1 MGIWSKAKTVLLGA
15 VIALG
20 GASFLAFGGET
31 PLVADAAE
39 GDIVAQYSDA
49 NISSTGYKRWEHIAG
64 NVGDTKFTLSL
75 GQKEYTGI
83 NEAAN
88 DVGIIN
94 EDLSLAQAIDSS
106 AIVGNKGWYFVK
118 TESEINNVAKIDVV
132 VNGISGTKPKV
143 YVASSADGS
152 EWTKIAASGSTLNA
166 NSTMTLEF
174 AAIPTAYY
182 GVVFHVESGYTRLN
196 KCVIT
201 FYEGASAPMGEITR
215 IEVRT
220 PPTKVDYYV
229 GDTFSL
235 DGLTVYGYDAEG
247 NSKLL
252 DWQGED
258 SENFVFGIDPGTV
271 LTEEHKTE
279 GAEFVLSYGENFLEP
294 ETTWTYSVADAPEA
308 IRYTLLESPSD
319 LVIGSKVL
327 LGVTANDIDYYAS
340 SYAESGKT
348 RFDVTSESFMANGG
362 DGLIAFDSTDAS
374 VRPLEFEVRIADVT
388 DEDGNKVI
396 ALYNAEEEYYVDASK
411 DGTDLS
417 TSSAFSSGVYL
428 TLKDIG
434 GDYGYGL
441 WGNNNENRGITLG
454 TGDPEYFRNY
464 QLTDN
469 KYKDIAAKLYVRS
482 STGEDQAAELDR
494 YLMEADTEYQ
504 CVTKFPVAKD
514 AYLNLMNEEGRT
526 AFASHMDAVTRY
538 EAWATYLGELP
549 YAEGQVQAYM
559 PFAMNQNETWWII
572 AVAVLASCALLGGG
586 YYFYRK
592 RRSI

>member
-20 GASFLAFGGET
+20 GASFLVFGGET

-49 NISSTGYKRWEHIAG
+49 NISSTGYERWPNIAG
-64 NVGDTKFTLSL
+64 NVGDTKFTVSL
-75 GQKEYTGI
+75 GQQNYTGV
-83 NEAAN
+83 NKTAN
-88 DVGIIN
+88 DIGIID
-94 EDLSLAQAIDSS
+94 EDLPLAQAIDSS
-106 AIVGNKGWYFVK
+106 ASVEDKGWYFVK

-132 VNGISGTKPKV
+132 VNGISGTKPMV

-152 EWTKIAASGSTLNA
+152 EWTKIASSESTLNA

-174 AAIPTAYY
+174 VAIPTAYY
-182 GVVFHVESGYTRLN
+182 GVVFRVESGYTRLN
-196 KCVIT
+196 KCEIT

-215 IEVRT
+215 IEVGT

-258 SENFVFGIDPGTV
+258 SENFLFGIDHGTV

-279 GAEFVLSYGENFLEP
+279 GAEFELYYGENLLEP
-294 ETTWTYSVADAPEA
+294 ETTWTYTITDGPSYIDYHPISSKEN
-308 IRYTLLESPSD
+308 LLIGTKV
-319 LVIGSKVL
+319 VIGSAYN
-327 LGVTANDIDYYAS
+327 GDYYLATS
-340 SYAESGKT
+340 RNGSYLETTTAE
-348 RFDVTSESFMANGG
+348 RVT
-362 DGLIAFDSTDAS
+362 
-374 VRPLEFEVRIADVT
+374 
-388 DEDGNKVI
+388 EDGFSIYDIPNEITTFEIRVAGKGMI
-396 ALYNAEEEYYVDASK
+396 ALYSEGEGYLSSNA
-411 DGTDLS
+411 DGNISYSS
-417 TSSAFSSGVYL
+417 TVIDESSWKYGFTEDGIELYCS
-428 TLKDIG
+428 
-434 GDYGYGL
+434 YGYLAFNSSSPRFKG
-441 WGNNNENRGITLG
+441 
-454 TGDPEYFRNY
+454 
-464 QLTDN
+464 
-469 KYKDIAAKLYVRS
+469 YKTTFTQGVAAELFFVNLVA
-482 STGEDQAAELDR
+482 EDQAAELDR
-494 YLMEADTEYQ
+494 YLMEADTKYQ
-504 CVTKFPVAKD
+504 CITKFPVAKD

-549 YAEGQVQAYM
+549 YAKGQVQAYM
-559 PFAMNQNETWWII
+559 PFAMNQNETGWII

>member
-1 MGIWSKAKTVLLGA
+1 MFMGIWSKAKTVLLGA

-31 PLVADAAE
+31 PLVADAATVAKHFTKVTSTDDLND
-39 GDIVAQYSDA
+39 GDTLIFAYDQKVMGA
-49 NISSTGYKRWEHIAG
+49 NTTSGTRYRTAVDTSSISSSTNDIYTVDDSWAQVVIKGDNSSGFTIQDISTEEYLYYGGSG
-64 NVGDTKFTLSL
+64 NSVS
-75 GQKEYTGI
+75 
-83 NEAAN
+83 
-88 DVGIIN
+88 
-94 EDLSLAQAIDSS
+94 
-106 AIVGNKGWYFVK
+106 
-118 TESEINNVAKIDVV
+118 
-132 VNGISGTKPKV
+132 
-143 YVASSADGS
+143 
-152 EWTKIAASGSTLNA
+152 SGSTQHKWKFVISG
-166 NSTMTLEF
+166 STFKVQNLSYTSRYLE
-174 AAIPTAYY
+174 Y
-182 GVVFHVESGYTRLN
+182 N
-196 KCVIT
+196 K
-201 FYEGASAPMGEITR
+201 SAPRWACYTGGQASFYIFEEVPEVTVGEITR

-258 SENFVFGIDPGTV
+258 SENFLFGIDHGTV

-279 GAEFVLSYGENFLEP
+279 GAEFELCYGENLLEP
-294 ETTWTYSVADAPEA
+294 ETTWTYSIVDAPEA

-327 LGVTANDIDYYAS
+327 LGVTANDVDYYAS
-340 SYAESGKT
+340 SYAQSGKT

-396 ALYNAEEEYYVDASK
+396 ALYNAEEEYYVDASEN
-411 DGTDLS
+411 DTPLS
-417 TSSAFSSGVYL
+417 TSSTFSSNVYL

-454 TGDPEYFRNY
+454 TGDPKYFRNY
-464 QLTDN
+464 QLTEN
-469 KYKDIAAKLYVRS
+469 SYKGIAAKLYVRS

-494 YLMEADTEYQ
+494 YVMESDTKNQ

-538 EAWATYLGELP
+538 QAWATYLGELP

-559 PFAMNQNETWWII
+559 PFAMNQNETGWII